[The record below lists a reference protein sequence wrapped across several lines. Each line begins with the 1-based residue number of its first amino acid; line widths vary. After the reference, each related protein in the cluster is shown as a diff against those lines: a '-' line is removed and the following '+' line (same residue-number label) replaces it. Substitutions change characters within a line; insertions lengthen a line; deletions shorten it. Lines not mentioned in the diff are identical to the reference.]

1 MEVPLALAK
10 HSLSL
15 SPNRLKPGNK
25 KRKKKKKVRS
35 PQVKSPHGFHRTPTP
50 PPPPP
55 CQPFL
60 SVSLISSFVFRG
72 SCCNS
77 ADHQQLPFQ
86 QYLTLPN
93 PRPSL
98 HPDTANAHP
107 ASSPP
112 KPTRSHREAGQ
123 AKALLL
129 LFFRNMFTE

>member
-25 KRKKKKKVRS
+25 KRKKKKKKSEEPTSEEPTRLPPDPHPPHPANPFSLS
-35 PQVKSPHGFHRTPTP
+35 PL
-50 PPPPP
+50 
-55 CQPFL
+55 FL
-60 SVSLISSFVFRG
+60 PFVFRG